1 MLNEPEEKTNGFR
14 GRFLKPKKC
23 CIFGVLTIENLL
35 AMKKVIVLLIAFISL
50 VIIGSCKSKDP
61 AILKVF
67 VRSSSNQLMSGA
79 KVVVI
84 GDQQS
89 NPPTGAFVDTTYTNS
104 SGFTSVDMDQ
114 YFNTSG
120 PDNTTGYFDIVV
132 KHNNKTAT
140 GYTRCRIHTTAVETI
155 YLPN

>member
-1 MLNEPEEKTNGFR
+1 
-14 GRFLKPKKC
+14 
-23 CIFGVLTIENLL
+23 
-35 AMKKVIVLLIAFISL
+35 MKKGMFLFLMSGLLI
-50 VIIGSCKSKDP
+50 VIGSCKSKDP

-67 VRSSSNQLMSGA
+67 VRSSSNQVMSGA

-89 NPPTGAFVDTTYTNS
+89 NPATLPFVDTTYTNS

-114 YFNTSG
+114 YFNATG

-132 KHNNKTAT
+132 KHNNKIAT
-140 GYTRCRIHTTAVETI
+140 GYSRCRIHTTAVETI

>member
-1 MLNEPEEKTNGFR
+1 MKHLKTLGF
-14 GRFLKPKKC
+14 FLILLIVAFACKPK
-23 CIFGVLTIENLL
+23 E
-35 AMKKVIVLLIAFISL
+35 
-50 VIIGSCKSKDP
+50 P
-61 AILKVF
+61 ALLKVF
-67 VRSSSNQLMSGA
+67 VRSSSNQLKSGA

-89 NPPTGAFVDTTYTNS
+89 NPPTLEFVDTSYTNS
-104 SGFTSVDMDQ
+104 SGFTTVNMDQ

-120 PDNTTGYFDIVV
+120 PENTTGYFDIVV

-140 GYTRCRIHTTAVETI
+140 GYTRCRVHTTSVETI

>member
-1 MLNEPEEKTNGFR
+1 
-14 GRFLKPKKC
+14 
-23 CIFGVLTIENLL
+23 
-35 AMKKVIVLLIAFISL
+35 MKKLAVICLLLSA
-50 VIIGSCKSKDP
+50 VVVIGSCKSKDP

-89 NPPTGAFVDTTYTNS
+89 NPPTGAFVDTSYTNS
-104 SGFTSVDMDQ
+104 SGFTTVDMDQ

>member
-1 MLNEPEEKTNGFR
+1 MIDNF
-14 GRFLKPKKC
+14 
-23 CIFGVLTIENLL
+23 
-35 AMKKVIVLLIAFISL
+35 MKNIIYYCFAVSMLLI
-50 VIIGSCKSKDP
+50 IGACKSKDP

-104 SGFTSVDMDQ
+104 SGFTTVDMDQ

-140 GYTRCRIHTTAVETI
+140 GYSRCRVHTTSVETI
-155 YLPN
+155 FLPN

>member
-1 MLNEPEEKTNGFR
+1 MILFD
-14 GRFLKPKKC
+14 
-23 CIFGVLTIENLL
+23 
-35 AMKKVIVLLIAFISL
+35 MKKLIILGMMAGFLITA
-50 VIIGSCKSKDP
+50 IGCKSKDP

-67 VRSSSNQLMSGA
+67 VRSSSNQLISGA

-89 NPPTGAFVDTTYTNS
+89 NPQTGAFVDTTFTNS

-120 PDNTTGYFDIVV
+120 PENTTGYFDIIV

-140 GYTRCRIHTTAVETI
+140 GYSRCRIHTTAVETI